1 MNVFTA
7 LSKSVRHTLLYWFGK
22 VAFALI
28 PLFPR
33 GFGLLLFGTLGDVAF
48 LIPHREK
55 RLTVEH
61 LRFIFGQAWPEKKIR
76 STARRVYRSLGKNTF
91 DAIKL
96 RSLADNAFNRIV
108 FHDDLAEF
116 RAAVNEGRGV
126 FVITAHLGCF
136 EMQLQFVARHG
147 MPCFAIGRK
156 MFDPRIE
163 NLVRTLRSGPGI
175 EYLNRDDSSRG
186 VIRLL
191 KQGKVFGV
199 LIDQDIKAEGIF
211 GTFLGTRAFTASGP
225 MKAAMR
231 MRVPVFVFTTAR
243 RADDS
248 HYISISRRLTLADTG
263 DFENDLKQNV
273 QAAND
278 LISAAIMQSPEQ
290 WVWMHRRWR
299 QTELPQWQVRITHE

>member
-126 FVITAHLGCF
+126 FVITAHVGCF
-136 EMQLQFVARHG
+136 EMLLQFVARHG
-147 MPCFAIGRK
+147 IPCFAIGRS
-156 MFDPRIE
+156 MFDPAH
-163 NLVRTLRSGPGI
+163 RSILCAGFAAAR
-175 EYLNRDDSSRG
+175 E
-186 VIRLL
+186 
-191 KQGKVFGV
+191 
-199 LIDQDIKAEGIF
+199 LI
-211 GTFLGTRAFTASGP
+211 T
-225 MKAAMR
+225 
-231 MRVPVFVFTTAR
+231 
-243 RADDS
+243 
-248 HYISISRRLTLADTG
+248 
-263 DFENDLKQNV
+263 
-273 QAAND
+273 
-278 LISAAIMQSPEQ
+278 
-290 WVWMHRRWR
+290 
-299 QTELPQWQVRITHE
+299 